1 MELLARGASPCGVR
15 FLAVLFAACCASTAA
30 LAQAPATR
38 VAVTWDAPAPLAALF
53 RRSLPGPTIPE
64 GQRRGLAIRPW
75 ARDVRRRVPEMA
87 AAEGYFSASVE
98 IQFSEDRQTAHVIVT
113 PGPRATVSDIT
124 IDFTG
129 DLAGDGEERA
139 ARRRALRE
147 AWTLKEGAALR
158 SADWEDAKRAL
169 EDKLVEEDY
178 AAGRIATSEARVD
191 AESARATLHIVLDSG
206 PRFTLGDV
214 SVDGLTRYP
223 ASLVRRN
230 VDWKPG
236 EGYRMERLTGL
247 QRALQNGP
255 WFASVVVDIER
266 DATRPLAVPVKV
278 TVVERPSI
286 EVGLALGYGTDS
298 DARAEVAFRDRNLF
312 GRGWDLQSAV
322 RADRKDQIGY
332 ADVYLPP
339 FVSGV
344 RKYPTRDSFGV
355 LAEHTNIENLE
366 THRVAVAGYRQW
378 TLDTFETRCGLSYQV
393 ETQSPQGA
401 ADTTTRALA
410 PVATGTWRH
419 VDDLY
424 DPRSGVVANL
434 QLAGAT
440 KAVLSTQNF
449 IKAYAQLQWWIPLG
463 AVDQLLVRGEI
474 GSTFAKSRDGIP
486 EDFLF
491 RAGGSRSNRG
501 YAYQS
506 LGPIEGNAV
515 VGGRY
520 LATTNVD
527 YIHWLNAQ
535 WGAAV
540 FYDMGNASDST
551 KDWKPEKSY
560 GLGARYRTPAG
571 PLAHDLAYAE
581 RDRHFRVAFSV
592 TVAF

>member
-1 MELLARGASPCGVR
+1 MRLFLVVLA
-15 FLAVLFAACCASTAA
+15 AVCVASTAA
-30 LAQAPATR
+30 LAQPAR
-38 VAVTWDAPAPLAALF
+38 PAIAVTWEAPAPLAALF
-53 RRSLPGPTIPE
+53 RRSLAPPRLEE
-64 GQRRGLAIRPW
+64 GQRRGEAIRPW
-75 ARDVRRRVPEMA
+75 VRDVRKRVPEMA

-98 IQFSEDRQTAHVIVT
+98 VDFSEDRSEARVIVT
-113 PGPRATVSDIT
+113 PGPRTTVADVT
-124 IDFTG
+124 IDFLG
-129 DLAGDGEERA
+129 DLAGDGAERA
-139 ARRRALRE
+139 ARRQELRDD
-147 AWTLKEGAALR
+147 WDLRPGDVLR
-158 SADWEDAKRAL
+158 SSDWEDAKRRL
-169 EDKLVEEDY
+169 EQKLVEDDY

-206 PRFTLGDV
+206 PRFTLGGV
-214 SVDGLTRYP
+214 TVEGLARYP
-223 ASLVRRN
+223 ESLVRRN

-236 EGYRMERLTGL
+236 ERYRMARLTGL

-266 DATRPLAVPVKV
+266 DPEKAQAVPVKV

-286 EVGLALGYGTDS
+286 EVGLALGYGTDNGP
-298 DARAEVAFRDRNLF
+298 RAEVALRDRDLL
-312 GRGWDLQSAV
+312 GRGYDLQSAL
-322 RADRKDQIGY
+322 RADRNDQIGY

-339 FVSGV
+339 FVSGA
-344 RKYPTRDSFGV
+344 RNYPTRDSVGV
-355 LAEHTNIENLE
+355 LAEHTNIAGLQ

-378 TLDTFETRCGLSYQV
+378 TLETIETRCGLSYQV

-401 ADTTTRALA
+401 ATTETRALA
-410 PVATGTWRH
+410 PVAAGTWRR

-424 DPRSGVVANL
+424 DPRRGLVANV
-434 QLAGAT
+434 QLAGAA
-440 KAVLSTQNF
+440 KALLSTQNF

-463 AVDQLLVRGEI
+463 AVDQLIVRGEL
-474 GSTFAKSRDGIP
+474 GTTFAKSRDGIP
-486 EDFLF
+486 QDFLF

-506 LGPIEGNAV
+506 LGPVEGNAV

-527 YIHWLNAQ
+527 YIHWLNDE

-540 FYDMGNASDST
+540 FYDMGNASDSA

-560 GLGARYRTPAG
+560 GVGARYRTPAG
-571 PLAHDLAYAE
+571 PLALDLAYAA
-581 RDRHFRVAFSV
+581 RDRKFRIAFSV

>member
-1 MELLARGASPCGVR
+1 M
-15 FLAVLFAACCASTAA
+15 
-30 LAQAPATR
+30 
-38 VAVTWDAPAPLAALF
+38 
-53 RRSLPGPTIPE
+53 
-64 GQRRGLAIRPW
+64 AIRPW

-98 IQFSEDRQTAHVIVT
+98 IQFSEDRGAAQVVVT
-113 PGPRATVSDIT
+113 PGARATVTDVT

-129 DLAGDGEERA
+129 DLAGDGEGRA
-139 ARRRALRE
+139 ARRRQLRE
-147 AWTLKEGAALR
+147 AWTLKEGAFLR

-191 AESARATLHIVLDSG
+191 AETARATLHVVLDSG
-206 PRFTLGDV
+206 PPFTLGEV
-214 SVDGLTRYP
+214 TVEGLTRYP
-223 ASLVRRN
+223 DSLIRRN

-236 EGYRMERLTGL
+236 ERYRMERLTGL

-266 DATRPLAVPVKV
+266 DAAKPRAVPVKV

-312 GRGWDLQSAV
+312 ARGWDLQSAV

-378 TLDTFETRCGLSYQV
+378 TLETFETRCGLSYQV

-410 PVATGTWRH
+410 PVVNGTWRH

-434 QLAGAT
+434 QVAAAT

-463 AVDQLLVRGEI
+463 PMDQLLVRGEI
-474 GSTFAKSRDGIP
+474 GSTFARSRDGIP

-506 LGPIEGNAV
+506 LGPILGSAV

-551 KDWKPEKSY
+551 KDWKPVTSY
-560 GLGARYRTPAG
+560 GIGARYRTPAG
-571 PLAHDLAYAE
+571 PLALDLAYAD
-581 RDRHFRVAFSV
+581 RDRRFRVAFSV